1 MRLTGV
7 PSRLA
12 GKAAQF
18 TRKAHTT
25 ALPWLEQSSTA
36 FGFLAAKNEV
46 AAQGREPALRRGQK
60 ELAAG
65 LPPANLLSRESGSQ
79 RGASSDPS
87 A

>member
-1 MRLTGV
+1 
-7 PSRLA
+7 
-12 GKAAQF
+12 
-18 TRKAHTT
+18 
-25 ALPWLEQSSTA
+25 
-36 FGFLAAKNEV
+36 LAAKNEV